1 MALTDEEEAALRD
14 QLAGAEQRGN
24 EATAAARKA
33 NIAVLLKDIGAP
45 PAFADVV
52 PGTLELTP
60 DALKEYVGQFIP
72 AAQPVVT
79 DRPDLSGW
87 ERYERTAEAGSP
99 PGPGKSEIDL
109 LLEEGLAGFDK
120 LRGKGLDWDHHKPP
134 EDMQQENAEFA
145 AKANKL
151 NRQATTLVRRGQMEP
166 GGYYKA
172 MGYGGRHDP
181 PPWAYVAEDGRQ
193 E

>member
-14 QLAGAEQRGN
+14 QLAAAQARGD
-24 EATAAARKA
+24 EAAAAARKA
-33 NIAVLLKDIGAP
+33 NITVLLKDIGAP
-45 PAFADVV
+45 SAFADVV
-52 PGTLELTP
+52 PATLDLTP
-60 DALKEYVGQFIP
+60 DALKEYVGQFLPPTP
-72 AAQPVVT
+72 AAVT

-109 LLEEGLAGFDK
+109 LLEEGLKGIEK
-120 LRGKGLDWDHHKPP
+120 LRGTALDWNHYAPP
-134 EDMQQENAEFA
+134 EEMQLENAEFA
-145 AKANKL
+145 AKANRI
-151 NRQATTLVRRGQMEP
+151 NRAAERLVRTGQMEP
-166 GGYYKA
+166 SGYFRA
-172 MGYGGRHDP
+172 MGFGGRHDP

>member
-14 QLAGAEQRGN
+14 QLAGATQRG
-24 EATAAARKA
+24 EAADAAARKA
-33 NIAVLLKDIGAP
+33 NITVLLKDIGAP
-45 PAFADVV
+45 AAFADVV

-60 DALKEYVGQFIP
+60 EALKDYVAQFIP
-72 AAQPVVT
+72 SAPPAVT
-79 DRPDLSGW
+79 ERPDLSGW

-99 PGPGKSEIDL
+99 PGPGKSEVDL
-109 LLEEGLAGFDK
+109 LLEEGLKGIEK
-120 LRGKGLDWDHHKPP
+120 LRGTGLDWNHRMPP
-134 EDMQQENAEFA
+134 EEMQVENAEYA

-181 PPWAYVAEDGRQ
+181 PAWAYVAEDGRQ

>member
-14 QLAGAEQRGN
+14 QLAGAQQRGE
-24 EATAAARKA
+24 EAAAAARKA
-33 NIAVLLKDIGAP
+33 NLTVLLKDIGAP
-45 PAFADVV
+45 AAFADVV
-52 PGTLELTP
+52 PGTIELTP
-60 DALKEYVGQFIP
+60 EALKDWTAQFLP
-72 AAQPVVT
+72 APSTVT

-109 LLEEGLAGFDK
+109 LLEEGLKGIQK
-120 LRGKGLDWDHHKPP
+120 LRGTGLDWDHRQPP
-134 EDMQQENAEFA
+134 EEMQQENAEFA

-151 NRQATTLVRRGQMEP
+151 NRQATTMVRRGEMEP
-166 GGYYKA
+166 GGYYRA
-172 MGYGGRHDP
+172 MGFGGRHDP
-181 PPWAYVAEDGRQ
+181 PSWAYVAEDGRV

>member
-1 MALTDEEEAALRD
+1 MALTDEEEAALRGE
-14 QLAGAEQRGN
+14 LAGAQQ
-24 EATAAARKA
+24 ASVDSAAAARKA
-33 NIAVLLKDIGAP
+33 NITVLLKDIGAP
-45 PAFADVV
+45 AAFADVV
-52 PGTLELTP
+52 PGTLELTA
-60 DALKEYVGQFIP
+60 DALKDYVGQFIP
-72 AAQPVVT
+72 APAPVVT
-79 DRPDLSGW
+79 DRPDISGW

-109 LLEEGLAGFDK
+109 LLEEGLKGMEK
-120 LRGKGLDWDHHKPP
+120 LRGTGLDWNHRMPP
-134 EDMQQENAEFA
+134 EEMLAENAEFA

-166 GGYYKA
+166 GGYYRS
-172 MGYGGRHDP
+172 MGFGGRHDP